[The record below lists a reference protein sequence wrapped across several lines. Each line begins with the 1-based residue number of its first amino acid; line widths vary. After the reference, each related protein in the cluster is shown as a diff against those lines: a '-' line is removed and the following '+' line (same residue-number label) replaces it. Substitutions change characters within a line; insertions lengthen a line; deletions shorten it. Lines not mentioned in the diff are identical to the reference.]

1 MKNRQTIKRGT
12 VHTTA
17 VGLAALAALAVGL
30 VIPGLVQGAGSSA
43 PATKQKPFSAV
54 YVFST
59 YVGKEGPYEVWD
71 GTGTG
76 TFVGNSWTES
86 KVHDSDTH
94 KNKGFQT
101 IWTTKGDSLSLYA
114 ESAYDATT
122 DSWVGSYWIL
132 GGTGPFAGASGSGI
146 TVAAATSFS
155 PLVITASLE
164 GWISF

>member
-1 MKNRQTIKRGT
+1 MKSEQTIRRGA
-12 VHTTA
+12 VGTTI
-17 VGLAALAALAVGL
+17 VGLAVLAILAAGL
-30 VIPGLVQGAGSSA
+30 VIPSLVQGAGSSP

-59 YVGKEGPYEVWD
+59 FVGKQGPCEVWD

-86 KVHDSDTH
+86 VVHDSDTE
-94 KNKGFQT
+94 KNRGFQT
-101 IWTTKGDSLSLYA
+101 IWNAKGDSLSLYA

-122 DSWVGSYWIL
+122 DSWVGEYWIL
-132 GGTGPFAGASGSGI
+132 GGTGRFAGASGSGV
-146 TVAAATSFS
+146 TVAAATSIS
-155 PLVITASLE
+155 PLVISASLD